1 MIKMIV
7 LLKRKAGLTRDQF
20 IARYEGGHAK
30 LAEKHLTNAVRYVR
44 RYLEPLPELF
54 TGDTIE
60 PEHDVITEVWFENQE
75 QYEIAMKR
83 LRSPKWLRKSSRT
96 RKRSSSATN
105 TACSWSTSVIRRAA
119 RQRSPRQFLNDRVPT

>member
-83 LRSPKWLRKSSRT
+83 LAQPEVVAEIVEDEETLFERDKHRVFMVDERD
-96 RKRSSSATN
+96 SACGQ
-105 TACSWSTSVIRRAA
+105 TAFAPA
-119 RQRSPRQFLNDRVPT
+119 VP

>member
-83 LRSPKWLRKSSRT
+83 LAQPEVVAEIVEDEESLFERDKHRVFMVDERD
-96 RKRSSSATN
+96 SACGQ
-105 TACSWSTSVIRRAA
+105 TAFAPA
-119 RQRSPRQFLNDRVPT
+119 VP

>member
-83 LRSPKWLRKSSRT
+83 LAQPEVVAEIVEDEETLFERDKHRVFMVDERD
-96 RKRSSSATN
+96 SACGQ
-105 TACSWSTSVIRRAA
+105 TASAPAVR
-119 RQRSPRQFLNDRVPT
+119 